1 MEGNFAHV
9 LEAIRNKKRS
19 RRQQDRLGCDHV
31 SLCAWAALVFLRIF
45 HLMEHQHFKIRS
57 LKKVKLLLGS
67 AVFVV
72 YADYAQRERECI
84 KVCSGV
90 MENLLN
96 CGKWKTDVMLL
107 DFNHR

>member
-1 MEGNFAHV
+1 M
-9 LEAIRNKKRS
+9 
-19 RRQQDRLGCDHV
+19 
-31 SLCAWAALVFLRIF
+31 
-45 HLMEHQHFKIRS
+45 
-57 LKKVKLLLGS
+57 LGS

-72 YADYAQRERECI
+72 YADYTPQERECI

-96 CGKWKTDVMLL
+96 CVKWKTDATLL